1 MRAARNDMLVIF
13 DCDGVLVDSERLVH
27 RIEMKMIAELGW
39 PITIE
44 EMLDEHLGRAWPM
57 VEANI
62 ERHIGQP
69 VPPHF
74 NDRRISATKEL
85 FERELAPIAGIPT
98 AVATLIEGGYRT
110 CVASSSAPWRIE
122 LVLGITGLL
131 DTFAGRIYSATEV
144 PNGKPAPDLFLH
156 AADQMSANPSE
167 CVVIEDSPAG
177 VAAGRAAG
185 MSVIGYAGLTPARLL
200 QGAHVVI
207 DDMGRLPATLAQFH

>member
-1 MRAARNDMLVIF
+1 MRATRDDMLVIF
-13 DCDGVLVDSERLVH
+13 DCDCDCVLVDSERLVH

-44 EMLDEHLGRAWPM
+44 EMLDEHLGRTWPT

-122 LVLGITGLL
+122 LVLG
-131 DTFAGRIYSATEV
+131 
-144 PNGKPAPDLFLH
+144 
-156 AADQMSANPSE
+156 
-167 CVVIEDSPAG
+167 SPASSAPSQ
-177 VAAGRAAG
+177 VASTAPPKF
-185 MSVIGYAGLTPARLL
+185 LTASPPPISFYMRL
-200 QGAHVVI
+200 
-207 DDMGRLPATLAQFH
+207 TK